1 MHHII
6 SHDIPNDK
14 RRTKLARLLLD
25 FGDRVQYSVF
35 EARLEQKLFDKL
47 IQRINRVIKD
57 QEDSVPIYPMCAIC
71 QKGMMI
77 IGKDQVVED
86 QDVYIL

>member
-1 MHHII
+1 MI

-47 IQRINRVIKD
+47 IQRINKEIDD
-57 QEDSVPIYPMCAIC
+57 QEDSVRVYPMCSTC
-71 QKGMMI
+71 EKGI
-77 IGKDQVVED
+77 TILGQGRVLED
-86 QDVYIL
+86 KDVYIL

>member
-1 MHHII
+1 MHHMI

-47 IQRINRVIKD
+47 ILPINKVIKD
-57 QEDSVPIYPMCAIC
+57 QEDSVPIYPMCATC
-71 QKGMMI
+71 QKGVMI
-77 IGKDQVVED
+77 LGKGQVVED